1 MELKKEVMALTH
13 LRLVQPM
20 RQDVETLGGVRQPR
34 HQLPARVGSSSSSS
48 SSSSVDVAQSKI
60 MIKKKE
66 NEHRREFVSIGS
78 SESVI

>member
-48 SSSSVDVAQSKI
+48 SSVDVAQSKI
-60 MIKKKE
+60 MFKKKE